1 MEFSPSHET
10 PCSPS
15 PGHDPTFLN
24 DDGVASPTMTTSMWN
39 GDDDDGDDGGDGRIL
54 TVNAVVGNRILQA
67 WILL

>member
-1 MEFSPSHET
+1 MELSPSHET

-24 DDGVASPTMTTSMWN
+24 DDDVASPTMTMSMWN
-39 GDDDDGDDGGDGRIL
+39 GDDDDGDGGDGRIL
-54 TVNAVVGNRILQA
+54 TAHANAGNRILQA